1 MLLEYQSVV
10 LRKVLAMK
18 SPSVNRQCNLKGKK
32 FSLMTCRCCYM
43 FNFKDKIRNIED
55 TKRIRDAM
63 KCIEE

>member
-1 MLLEYQSVV
+1 
-10 LRKVLAMK
+10 MK